1 MVKKIISLFIC
12 FAAAFTV
19 TVSAFA
25 QSGGIR
31 VEAAS
36 SVPLYLR
43 YYYDQMDKNTQTMFL
58 KMRKAILNCDK
69 KITFSD
75 KETDDVGLEGLFQVF
90 ELVFLY
96 DPLTF
101 NVDLQK
107 ITDDPKDPYALVL
120 SYHYKKETYDKM
132 VAAYEKRVDKILDKL
147 TDDMSTYKKIKTIH
161 DSIINTAV
169 YDLEAP
175 NNDNIYGT
183 LVKKTAKCDG
193 YAKTF
198 NYICGKAGIKS
209 ICVMGDDDITTD
221 DVMHMWNKVYYNKQ
235 WYNVDV
241 TWDDPVSDLKKNII
255 YDYFMIDDET
265 IFRDHVERSISFEI
279 PEAIDDSKSYYKI
292 NNKYADDLENAKA
305 MINDIIISAAKNN
318 TAVVRFQCSSR
329 SLFRKV
335 DSYLSIN
342 NIIDITE
349 SLNKKTDKDIVAL
362 VPVPYES
369 QYTFTIVILYR
380 NTSLD
385 SYFVNTED
393 ISSYDRKLFARFGIK

>member
-1 MVKKIISLFIC
+1 MLKRFISLFIC

-25 QSGGIR
+25 QSGGIDA
-31 VEAAS
+31 EAAS

-43 YYYDQMDKNTQTMFL
+43 YYYDQMDENAQTIFL

-69 KITFSD
+69 KVTFGKEAD
-75 KETDDVGLEGLFQVF
+75 KVSVDELLKVF
-90 ELVFLY
+90 ELIFRY

-101 NVDLQK
+101 NIDFK
-107 ITDDPKDPYALVL
+107 DITDDPKNPNALVL
-120 SYHYKKETYDKM
+120 KYHYKKETYDKM
-132 VAAYEKRVDKILDKL
+132 VEAYEKRVDKILGKL
-147 TDDMSTYKKIKTIH
+147 TDDMSTYKKIRTIH

-175 NNDNIYGT
+175 NNDNLYGT

-198 NYICGKAGIKS
+198 AYICGKAGIKT
-209 ICVMGDDDITTD
+209 VGVLGYDYPTEDEN
-221 DVMHMWNKVYYNKQ
+221 VMHMWNKVYYNKQ

-265 IFRDHVERSISFEI
+265 MSRDHIEKSFSFTV
-279 PEAIDDSKSYYKI
+279 PEANDDSKSYYKV
-292 NNKYADDLENAKA
+292 NKKSVDDIESAKS
-305 MINDIIISAAKNN
+305 MITNSVYSAANNN
-318 TAVVRFQCSSR
+318 TAVVRFQCSSK
-329 SLFRKV
+329 SLFNKV
-335 DSYLSIN
+335 NDYLSLD
-342 NIIDITE
+342 NIMDITE
-349 SLNKKTDKDIVAL
+349 AVNKKTGKNIVTF
-362 VPVPYES
+362 VPIPYEG
-369 QYTFTIVILYR
+369 QYTFTIVVLYK

-385 SYFVNTED
+385 SYFINTDDLDDSE
-393 ISSYDRKLFARFGIK
+393 RKLFEKFGIK